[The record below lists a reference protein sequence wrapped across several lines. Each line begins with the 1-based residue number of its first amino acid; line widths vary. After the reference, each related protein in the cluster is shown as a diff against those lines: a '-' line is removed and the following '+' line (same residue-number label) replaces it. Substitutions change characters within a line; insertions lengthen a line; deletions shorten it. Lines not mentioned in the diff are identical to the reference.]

1 MRLPWPFGRR
11 TPSDGPPSATP
22 EDARGGAS
30 PVEAAPEVAAAPSL
44 APATGAWATLPPIQR
59 TVSAAPLVAPA
70 APFLADVPGHRPLPP
85 IVQPLGHD
93 TGPTAPPG
101 LVVAHVATV
110 PSLTSRASMP
120 TRPVQRRASD
130 VAPVAAPVDE
140 AAGRST
146 EPANPAWTSPV
157 AAAPS
162 PAVGSAPVRK
172 VAAVSPAATVTPA
185 ARPLTRSPEPV
196 AVARRSTGPATA
208 AAASSFAPGRPRARR
223 RAAAPGMTPV
233 PGARATPPL
242 RGTPPARTVSRW
254 AETASSRSP
263 APAAGLGT
271 PLGATPATPSHP
283 GVREVP
289 SPSPSASP
297 APAAGSPA
305 APRPQGTAAL
315 PKAGLGA
322 PLASPPAGAVAQ
334 RLPMAG
340 PARRPGATSAPG
352 ASTTPPTAAPSA
364 VPSAVPSATS
374 LAAAAP
380 APARPLPVLP
390 VARRRTDEGGDPEPV
405 AGAARAL
412 APSHPAHAQ
421 PAPASPAPVSPAAP
435 ASGAAS
441 PDRSTPGARP
451 LRPVVTAQR
460 DATGIPPAAP
470 GTSVPARGA
479 SSDGLPATVR
489 GLPLNPP
496 NPLASPD
503 EEPVPLQRL
512 GTVPVAS
519 PAPSPVTPR
528 EIVFPARD
536 VAPAPSTMPGTS
548 VLADL
553 PGIRGIP
560 GVQRQAGAGPIPA
573 LPWGSPAPSSLSG
586 RGLSPTGRDLSP
598 SGRGQSP
605 SGAAPRGPLALAR
618 HQPAAPAAAA
628 APSSP
633 VVARIVADPATPAMG
648 PVVQPSPA
656 SGGTTVGSLTAT
668 PIVQR
673 VDGAAPAA
681 PSEAG
686 RSETELDELAR
697 ALFGRI
703 RTHLRAEVIHEREA
717 KGLTFDAF

>member
-1 MRLPWPFGRR
+1 MSPVRLPWPFGRR

-59 TVSAAPLVAPA
+59 TVSATPLVAPA

-93 TGPTAPPG
+93 TGSTAPPG
-101 LVVAHVATV
+101 LVIAHVATV
-110 PSLTSRASMP
+110 PSLTSSAPMA

-130 VAPVAAPVDE
+130 AAPVAAPVDE
-140 AAGRST
+140 TAGRST
-146 EPANPAWTSPV
+146 EPAGPAWSSPA

-162 PAVGSAPVRK
+162 PAVGSAPVRR

-185 ARPLTRSPEPV
+185 VRPLTRSPEPV

-208 AAASSFAPGRPRARR
+208 AAASSFAPGRPGASP
-223 RAAAPGMTPV
+223 RAAVPGMTPM

-242 RGTPPARTVSRW
+242 RGTPPTRTVSRW
-254 AETASSRSP
+254 AETASSGSP
-263 APAAGLGT
+263 PPAAAGGLGA

-315 PKAGLGA
+315 RKAGLGA

-352 ASTTPPTAAPSA
+352 ASTTPPTAAA
-364 VPSAVPSATS
+364 SAVPSATS

-390 VARRRTDEGGDPEPV
+390 VARRQTDEGRDPEPV

-421 PAPASPAPVSPAAP
+421 PAPASPAAP

-441 PDRSTPGARP
+441 SSRATPGARP

-460 DATGIPPAAP
+460 DAAGTAPAAP
-470 GTSVPARGA
+470 GTSVPARWA
-479 SSDGLPATVR
+479 SGDDLPATVR
-489 GLPLNPP
+489 SLPLNPP

-512 GTVPVAS
+512 GAVPAAS
-519 PAPSPVTPR
+519 PAPSPVMPR

-536 VAPAPSTMPGTS
+536 VAPAPSAMPGTS
-548 VLADL
+548 ALTGL
-553 PGIRGIP
+553 PGTHGIP
-560 GVQRQAGAGPIPA
+560 GVQRRADAGSIPA
-573 LPWGSPAPSSLSG
+573 LPWLSPAPSSPSG
-586 RGLSPTGRDLSP
+586 RGLSPTS
-598 SGRGQSP
+598 RGQSP

-633 VVARIVADPATPAMG
+633 VVARMVADPATQPMG

-668 PIVQR
+668 PVVQR

-681 PSEAG
+681 APEAQG